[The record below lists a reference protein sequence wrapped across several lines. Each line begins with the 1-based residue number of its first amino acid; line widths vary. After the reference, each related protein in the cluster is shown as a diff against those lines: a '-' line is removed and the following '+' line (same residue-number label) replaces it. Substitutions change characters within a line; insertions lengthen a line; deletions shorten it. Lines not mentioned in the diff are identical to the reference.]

1 MEADLPTLAT
11 AEKDGLISKEQ
22 YEFLSELQEG
32 QGRHR
37 YAFGE
42 LGMYEE
48 YPVNVQVEYVRT
60 GLKCGF
66 LNLVYRMPEI
76 PETETRFGHVS
87 IEKLNALM
95 RKRFGFDFSISSR
108 ITGVW
113 FASEK
118 EHLIQAGCGVGVYS
132 TYLEPVTVTTE
143 GENVGLSLKQ
153 TSGAL
158 FRLLNVFVN
167 ER

>member
-1 MEADLPTLAT
+1 
-11 AEKDGLISKEQ
+11 
-22 YEFLSELQEG
+22 
-32 QGRHR
+32 
-37 YAFGE
+37 
-42 LGMYEE
+42 
-48 YPVNVQVEYVRT
+48 
-60 GLKCGF
+60 
-66 LNLVYRMPEI
+66 MPEI

-153 TSGAL
+153 TGGAL